1 MVFTTFSRHLL
12 EIRVSFLGSCP
23 GGVSGR
29 LPGCFLE
36 AFGHPLGHLGTPLGT
51 LWDTL
56 GLPWAPFG
64 PLLGH
69 LGVTLA
75 PLWRPWGAFGCL
87 WRSILREFNTFF
99 TL

>member
-51 LWDTL
+51 LWDAL
-56 GLPWAPFG
+56 GFLWTPFG
-64 PLLGH
+64 SPWGHFGAHGVLLGAA
-69 LGVTLA
+69 GGQFCENLA
-75 PLWRPWGAFGCL
+75 PL
-87 WRSILREFNTFF
+87 
-99 TL
+99 

>member
-36 AFGHPLGHLGTPLGT
+36 AFGHPLVHLGTPLGT
-51 LWDTL
+51 LWDPLGTPLGTL
-56 GLPWAPFG
+56 GI
-64 PLLGH
+64 LGGALATNH
-69 LGVTLA
+69 HFLGA
-75 PLWRPWGAFGCL
+75 
-87 WRSILREFNTFF
+87 N
-99 TL
+99 